1 VGEER
6 RTDGAARLET
16 APAGP
21 PAEPAAAP
29 AAKTPAAPATP
40 TVVTL
45 QQLRDAWPEI
55 LDVVQGIKRGSWMV
69 VYTSTPR
76 AYDSASEVLTLSFP
90 SDNDVQSFRQA
101 QGAGESVSE
110 HLRQAILQVLGVRVK
125 FIARVEGAASGASAQ
140 APASASASAP
150 APTPASAA
158 TGWNVTAIPNGAPAS
173 DDDAPPPNDDDA
185 PPPDEEPEPAAPVEA
200 DDAPSD
206 APARAKASAATRVPQ
221 GARPPSNP
229 NRPGRYGEAV
239 VREVLKASFIEEV
252 QLNPSDRPVRLVEEP
267 EPAPA
272 ATAAAA
278 TAEPDGGA

>member
-1 VGEER
+1 V
-6 RTDGAARLET
+6 
-16 APAGP
+16 
-21 PAEPAAAP
+21 
-29 AAKTPAAPATP
+29 APATP

-140 APASASASAP
+140 APASASASASTP
-150 APTPASAA
+150 APATAPTPASAA

-272 ATAAAA
+272 ATPAAV